1 MPGRM
6 KTVDLKFHIDPNPKN
21 ANSSL
26 KWMAL
31 DCINTVEPSGFYS
44 TLSYHIICIQKYIL
58 AQFVWKISSM
68 STFIAYLYG
77 KRQ

>member
-44 TLSYHIICIQKYIL
+44 TLSYHIICI
-58 AQFVWKISSM
+58 
-68 STFIAYLYG
+68 
-77 KRQ
+77 